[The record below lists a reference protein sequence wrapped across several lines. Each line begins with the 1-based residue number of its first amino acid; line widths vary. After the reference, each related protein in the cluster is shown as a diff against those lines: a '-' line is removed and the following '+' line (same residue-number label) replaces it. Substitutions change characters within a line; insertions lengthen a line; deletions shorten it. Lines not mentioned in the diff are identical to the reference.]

1 MCGTQLSIYLSF
13 DEVAKYKAATVEFV
27 RSIREKNED
36 VYQKIMELKTYKLL
50 VYSHFLLFG
59 IIASM
64 HKKRLGLR

>member
-13 DEVAKYKAATVEFV
+13 DEVAEYKASTMEFV
-27 RSIREKNED
+27 KNIREKNED
-36 VYQKIMELKTYKLL
+36 VYKKIMELKTYKLL
-50 VYSHFLLFG
+50 VYSHFLLVG